1 MTEPYPNTAAQPVR
15 TIRIV
20 CYNVHSCVGTD
31 RKLDPGRVA
40 DVIASLE
47 PDIIGLQELD
57 VKRRRSGGVHQAE
70 VIANRLKMD
79 FHFHPALSFQEE
91 LYGDALL
98 TAMPMRMIKAGGLNS
113 YGEPRGAIWAE
124 IDVDSARLQVFNT
137 HLGLL
142 RRERMRQT
150 KELTGP
156 DWIGHPSAIGK
167 PLIVMGDFNSIPSSG
182 AYRQLLQP
190 MQDPKQQTGIRPE
203 PTFPSR
209 FPLLR
214 LDHIFTA
221 NGPRIVSAKAVRNE
235 ATRLASDHLP
245 LLAEVEVALPGS
257 GEAETACSRSQSLKE
272 VS

>member
-1 MTEPYPNTAAQPVR
+1 MTEPYPNTAAQAAQ

-20 CYNVHSCVGTD
+20 SYNVHSCVGTD
-31 RKLDPGRVA
+31 RKLDPFRVA
-40 DVIASLE
+40 DVISSLE
-47 PDIIGLQELD
+47 PDIVGLQELD
-57 VKRRRSGGVHQAE
+57 VKRRRSGGVDQAE
-70 VIANRLKMD
+70 VIANRLKMN
-79 FHFHPALSFQEE
+79 FHFHPAFNVKEE
-91 LYGDALL
+91 FYGDAVL
-98 TAMPMRMIKAGGLNS
+98 TALPMRAIKAGGLQS
-113 YGEPRGAIWAE
+113 YGEPRGAIWTE
-124 IDVDSARLQVFNT
+124 IELGAVKLQVFNT

-150 KELTGP
+150 KELAGS
-156 DWIGHPSAIGK
+156 DWISHPSAIGK
-167 PLIVMGDFNSIPSSG
+167 PLIVMGDFNSIPSSA

-190 MQDPKQQTGIRPE
+190 MRDPKQQTGRRPD

-221 NGPRIVSAKAVRNE
+221 NGPRIVSAKAVRNK

-245 LLAEVEVALPGS
+245 LLAEVEVARPGS
-257 GEAETACSRSQSLKE
+257 GEVETARSGSQSTKE

>member
-1 MTEPYPNTAAQPVR
+1 MIEPDLITAARPDR
-15 TIRIV
+15 TIRILS
-20 CYNVHSCVGTD
+20 YNVHSCVGTD

-40 DVIASLE
+40 DVIAALK

-57 VKRRRSGGVHQAE
+57 VRRRRSGSVDQAE

-79 FHFHPALSFQEE
+79 FHFHPALSVEEE

-98 TAMPMRMIKAGGLNS
+98 TALPMQLIKRGGLQS

-124 IDVDSARLQVFNT
+124 VEVAGAKVQVFNT

-142 RRERMRQT
+142 RRDRLRQVE
-150 KELTGP
+150 ELAGP
-156 DWIGHPSAIGK
+156 EWITHASAIGK
-167 PLIVMGDFNSIPSSG
+167 PAIVMGDFNSIPSSA
-182 AYRQLLQP
+182 AYRRLLEAV
-190 MQDPKQQTGIRPE
+190 QDPKQQTGHRPE

-221 NGPRIVSAKAVRNE
+221 NGPRIVSAKAVKNA
-235 ATRLASDHLP
+235 ATRIASDHLP
-245 LLAEVEVALPGS
+245 LLAEVAIPVPGS
-257 GEAETACSRSQSLKE
+257 DDTDAASADQVHS
-272 VS
+272 